1 MAAVFQPCDA
11 GVIRCTR
18 TSAPCRPSSQPWV
31 IAAVSL
37 GSGMA
42 FLDSTVVNVA
52 LPAVQTDLEV
62 SARGAQWVY
71 GAFALVLAAFL
82 LIGGSL
88 GDRYGRRR
96 VFVLGAAIFAAAS
109 AWCAFAPSPGQL
121 VAARAVQG
129 AGGALLVPASLAIVG
144 ASFEGKLRVKAIG
157 AWSALSGTAMAV
169 GPVLGGWLVEE
180 VSWRTA
186 FLIAPAMAVVA
197 IPIALWHVPESRDP
211 EVHRLDLVG
220 ALLATT
226 GLGGLVYGLIES
238 SALGFGAPAVLAAL
252 ILGVGALLG
261 FVFVERRGKD
271 PMVPPSLFRSRN
283 FDGANLVTLL
293 FYMSLTGSLYFL
305 PFLMMQ
311 VHGYSAF
318 VAGTVFLPFVAMAFL
333 LGRLSGGICARFG
346 AKIPLVV
353 ASLAAAVGFLLFA
366 LPGVEHGSY
375 WTSFFPAMVVQG
387 FGMALVI
394 TPLTTVA
401 LSSVEAEH
409 SGLASGVNNA
419 VARVAG
425 LLAVAVLGVIVY
437 GAFSANLD
445 TRLEAMDLAGGV
457 RSELEGAKADLG
469 AAEAPEGVDARTAA
483 QIERAIDESFVAG
496 FRVVMLVSSG
506 LALTS
511 ALAAAL
517 LVSDRRVRSARRVLH
532 PVLRERVVQ
541 RLLADAQAPAR
552 ASGFRENPAADAG
565 GPIRRASPP
574 SFWEGAKLPYR
585 DRAIFRRAPPAAGRV
600 CRLRTLAPRPRP
612 SPCRAALPAVGS
624 VPAPAHRQH
633 GRSVH
638 AEG

>member
-1 MAAVFQPCDA
+1 MAAIPQPCDA

-18 TSAPCRPSSQPWV
+18 TSAPCQPSSRPWV
-31 IAAVSL
+31 IAAASL

-109 AWCAFAPSPGQL
+109 AWCALSPGPGQL

-144 ASFEGKLRVKAIG
+144 ASFEGKLRAKAIG

-180 VSWRTA
+180 VSWRSA
-186 FLIAPAMAVVA
+186 FLISPAMAVVA
-197 IPIALWHVPESRDP
+197 IPIALRHVPESRIP
-211 EVHRLDLVG
+211 EVRRLDLAG

-238 SALGFGAPAVLAAL
+238 PASGFGAPMVLAAL
-252 ILGVGALLG
+252 ALGAIALLG
-261 FVFVERRGKD
+261 FVFVERSGKY
-271 PMVPPSLFRSRN
+271 PMVPPSLFRSRD

-293 FYMSLTGSLYFL
+293 FYMALTGSLYFL

-318 VAGTVFLPFVAMAFL
+318 AAGTVFLPFVAMAFL
-333 LGRLSGGICARFG
+333 LGRLSGRICARFG
-346 AKIPLVV
+346 AKMPLVV
-353 ASLAAAVGFLLFA
+353 ASLAAALGFLLFA
-366 LPGVEHGSY
+366 LPGVGHGSY

-394 TPLTTVA
+394 TPLTAVA
-401 LSSVEAEH
+401 LGSVDGEH

-425 LLAVAVLGVIVY
+425 LLAVAVLGVFVH

-445 TRLEAMDLAGGV
+445 ARLESMDLSGTV
-457 RSELEGAKADLG
+457 RGELEAARADLG

-483 QIERAIDESFVAG
+483 RIERAIDESFVAA
-496 FRVVMLVSSG
+496 FRAVMLVSCG
-506 LALTS
+506 LALAS
-511 ALAAAL
+511 ALVAAL
-517 LVSDRRVRSARRVLH
+517 LVGDRRARSKSRDPLRRRGAGRAGCVASPVVSESCQPVARD
-532 PVLRERVVQ
+532 
-541 RLLADAQAPAR
+541 LLDYRYSAYK
-552 ASGFRENPAADAG
+552 
-565 GPIRRASPP
+565 PIQKSRRA
-574 SFWEGAKLPYR
+574 
-585 DRAIFRRAPPAAGRV
+585 
-600 CRLRTLAPRPRP
+600 
-612 SPCRAALPAVGS
+612 GS
-624 VPAPAHRQH
+624 NR
-633 GRSVH
+633 
-638 AEG
+638 